1 MKTEL
6 KNDAKNNFRKYF
18 FQLMK
23 NLVLI
28 NYYANVKK
36 KKKNVR
42 TKLSH
47 KNTSFT
53 RKVSSA
59 NKKNVDTHK

>member
-1 MKTEL
+1 
-6 KNDAKNNFRKYF
+6 
-18 FQLMK
+18 MK

-28 NYYANVKK
+28 NYYANVK